1 MAGRGASVSLRAEE
15 FRKHADECYRLS
27 VRLRDAE
34 HRSFALFLATA
45 WLALAKQA
53 EQKAAAVPGGTIPTV
68 PSPPT
73 DPQPTDPQP
82 KDQID

>member
-1 MAGRGASVSLRAEE
+1 MSQSADE

-45 WLALAKQA
+45 WLGLAKQA
-53 EQKAAAVPGGTIPTV
+53 EQKAAIAGGTIPTI